1 MDRNLIKKGHLCALL
16 TVFVWST
23 TGISTK
29 ILLKSF
35 SPIEIFFYRMII
47 AYIALLVIKPGF
59 IKYKNLKEELTFI
72 GAGISGI
79 TLFFM
84 FNNFALVYTMAS
96 NVGVLVSIS
105 PFITAILSYV
115 FLKDEEL
122 RPRFFTGFAIS
133 IIGII
138 LIGYNG
144 NCVLKLNPIGDILA
158 MLSAVSWA
166 VYSVL
171 MKKIST
177 YNYDIIQS
185 TRKIFFYGL
194 AFLVPILIITGFKF
208 SLKEFYS
215 MPNLINMLYLGLGA
229 SALCYITWNYSV
241 AAIGAIKTSVYM
253 YLQPIIT
260 IMMSSAILGERITY
274 ISILGVAFI
283 LTGIYFSERKTKSKL
298 GQIRQFRDG
307 SSIVTVFDKTGN

>member
-1 MDRNLIKKGHLCALL
+1 MDKNSIKKGHVFALL

-47 AYIALLVIKPGF
+47 AYIALLIIKPGF
-59 IKYKNLKEELTFI
+59 IRYKNLKEELTFI
-72 GAGISGI
+72 FAGISGI
-79 TLFFM
+79 TLFFI
-84 FNNFALVYTMAS
+84 FNNFALLYTQAS
-96 NVGVLVSIS
+96 NVGVLTSIA
-105 PFITAILSYV
+105 PFITALLSYI

-122 RPRFFTGFAIS
+122 KKKFFIGFGIS

-144 NCVLKLNPIGDILA
+144 NYVLKLNPLGDILA
-158 MLSAVSWA
+158 MLAAMSWA
-166 VYSVL
+166 SYSVL
-171 MKKIST
+171 MKKISI
-177 YNYDIIQS
+177 YHYDIFLC

-194 AFLVPILIITGFKF
+194 IFMIPVLLMTGFKF

-215 MPNLINMLYLGLGA
+215 MTNLINMIYLGIGA
-229 SALCYITWNYSV
+229 SALCYITWNYAV
-241 AAIGAIKTSVYM
+241 TVIGAIKTSVYM

-260 IMMSSAILGERITY
+260 IIMSAAILGERITY

-283 LTGIYFSERKTKSKL
+283 LTGIYFSEGKTKLK
-298 GQIRQFRDG
+298 FR
-307 SSIVTVFDKTGN
+307 SSISSAKERKVS

>member
-1 MDRNLIKKGHLCALL
+1 MDKNLLKKGHICALL
-16 TVFVWST
+16 TVLVWSS

-35 SPIEIFFYRMII
+35 SPIDIFFYRIII
-47 AYIALLVIKPGF
+47 AYAALLIIKPSF
-59 IKYKNLKEELTFI
+59 IKYKSIKEELTFI

-84 FNNFALVYTMAS
+84 FNNTALVYTMAS
-96 NVGVLVSIS
+96 NVGVLASIS
-105 PFITAILSYV
+105 PFITAVLSYI

-122 RPRFFTGFAIS
+122 HSRFFAGFAIS

-138 LIGYNG
+138 LIAYNG
-144 NCVLKLNPIGDILA
+144 NCVLKLNPIGDIMA
-158 MLSAVSWA
+158 MLAAISWS

-177 YNYDIIQS
+177 YNYDVIIS

-194 AFLVPILIITGFKF
+194 VFLMPILILTGFKF
-208 SLKEFYS
+208 NLEGFYS
-215 MPNLINMLYLGLGA
+215 MPNLLNMLYLGIGA

-241 AAIGAIKTSVYM
+241 TVIGAIKTSVYM

-260 IMMSSAILGERITY
+260 IIMSSAILGERITY
-274 ISILGVAFI
+274 IAIMGVAFI
-283 LTGIYFSERKTKSKL
+283 LSGIYFSERKTKLKL
-298 GQIRQFRDG
+298 GRIM
-307 SSIVTVFDKTGN
+307 I